1 MYVILAVTSWQD
13 QRDSSYRVAPSDPL
27 QGTSHHRHM
36 LFNTSHMSEI
46 KAHNTTGAIFKYF
59 DNPLDRREGPSTVKV
74 TNSVAS
80 IIAAADTTFE
90 SNMITLAIHKNNNP
104 DNATTDHTIPVE
116 SLSWADRYNPD
127 QDNHCWVIFYN
138 GAFKRREVLC
148 NLSIEQ
154 LENIADTG
162 TTSTS
167 DLFVP

>member
-13 QRDSSYRVAPSDPL
+13 QRDSSYRVAPTDRPP
-27 QGTSHHRHM
+27 THHRHM
-36 LFNTSHMSEI
+36 LLNTSHMSEI

-90 SNMITLAIHKNNNP
+90 SNMITLAIHKANNP

-116 SLSWADRYNPD
+116 SLS
-127 QDNHCWVIFYN
+127 
-138 GAFKRREVLC
+138 
-148 NLSIEQ
+148 
-154 LENIADTG
+154 
-162 TTSTS
+162 
-167 DLFVP
+167 